1 MKENRRLNIN
11 GTMLEKSQLDKYLE
25 KIAASHNICTKSDKT
40 TYPIPGLLEDFE
52 FIKEVYDLLNQHLK
66 LEITIHPAGEWLLD
80 NLYIIEEA
88 VKQIKNELTLKKYTN
103 FVGIANGEYKGFA
116 RIYVLA
122 QEIVAYTDCK
132 IDNKVEKE
140 DVHDF
145 YFPNI
150 LYNALLRESLG
161 SQELS
166 AYDLFWIIR
175 ISHQTEKMK
184 MKRQQK
190 LSTYPKISQVFIQK
204 DQEKPFLVIID
215 ELGHKY
221 RYDTMYPEKVL
232 QIYGL
237 LKAEQKDV
245 TLEDLGKE
253 INHVR

>member
-1 MKENRRLNIN
+1 MKDKILNEN
-11 GTMLEKSQLDKYLE
+11 QLYL
-25 KIAASHNICTKSDKT
+25 
-40 TYPIPGLLEDFE
+40 
-52 FIKEVYDLLNQHLK
+52 Q
-66 LEITIHPAGEWLLD
+66 EW
-80 NLYIIEEA
+80 
-88 VKQIKNELTLKKYTN
+88 KKYN
-103 FVGIANGEYKGFA
+103 PQFIDQLFIEGDDLI
-116 RIYVLA
+116 
-122 QEIVAYTDCK
+122 CK